1 MQQYNPQGTTA
12 GAIGALLGS
21 GIGNVASGRGF
32 FETNNSALQKV
43 TKLQKLQS
51 DAMQEGAGDPVK
63 TLETLSARLIEDPEL
78 APLAMQ
84 VQEQLLKIRPKAR
97 DPKLTSV
104 APGSSVIDEQ
114 GNVLFTAPD
123 RPAKDTNPTTA
134 SERDYLTS
142 LQSKYPDTAEGKAA
156 AANEFAQWKS
166 SFRQREAAAGVPGAG
181 EVKVTDIASAT
192 GIVDRFVKDPKDRL
206 STANSAR
213 TQLNLAKQGSGPAF
227 AQLKRQLVKLVG
239 DSQIGQGEV
248 RDALGRAGIVG
259 DTIDAVNTFLTGVP
273 SRDKLGAV
281 EQVINALEEQGAL
294 SYNEG
299 RAQAERVLNNAKLTP
314 STVKDLIPPPYKTAR
329 EKAVESQNKG
339 PAVGAVQSGY
349 RFKGGDP
356 ANKNN
361 WEKVQ

>member
-1 MQQYNPQGTTA
+1 LYQA
-12 GAIGALLGS
+12 GLQFGDIGASAMRQGLFPQQADPSLQKATAIQGVLAKYA
-21 GIGNVASGRGF
+21 GQD
-32 FETNNSALQKV
+32 TNSASVLEKISADLR
-43 TKLQKLQS
+43 TIDP
-51 DAMQEGAGDPVK
+51 DASFRA
-63 TLETLSARLIEDPEL
+63 LEL
-78 APLAMQ
+78 ADKRTKETKETFRTLTEEEKRQQGITDTGVYQIGSLGGIKRVAEP
-84 VQEQLLKIRPKAR
+84 R
-97 DPKLTSV
+97 DE
-104 APGSSVIDEQ
+104 A
-114 GNVLFTAPD
+114 
-123 RPAKDTNPTTA
+123 PTTA

-166 SFRQREAAAGVPGAG
+166 SFRQREAAAGVPRAG
-181 EVKVTDIASAT
+181 EVKVTDIAAAT

-248 RDALGRAGIVG
+248 RDALGRAGVVG

-299 RAQAERVLNNAKLTP
+299 RAQAERVLNNAELTP